1 MVNFKER
8 SDFIIQKI
16 TVCTSVMKI
25 LCQIWLIILVICVML
40 FAVSCVAEEDT
51 LIPEGMQSATAYGA
65 TYRLYVPTT
74 WSLKILPGISGAY
87 YNVAEQSA
95 VSAAEYP
102 IDNALAT
109 ELAEIDENTSR
120 VGYYFEKTLLSQI
133 KLMATGDVHLYEEDC
148 IATTLGGA
156 NARQYHAS
164 ATVVGEVTHFLH
176 VIAEKDNRFYV
187 FSFTATENLYTRCMA
202 DVQKM
207 LDNFAFGDTYTPT
220 SAIKNFPDDKNTP
233 DGMKIASGNEV
244 EYSLYVPTAW
254 SVTETGN
261 VYGATAPDGSYISVV
276 PYLPSGEGVSVK
288 GYFEK
293 SEELM
298 AATSGGQYR
307 RISEAEITIGGG
319 KALQYEY
326 EFTVSGVTYHY
337 LQVVVGYK
345 TKIYNLTYTSLPQN
359 FETNRADVE
368 AIIAA
373 FTFR

>member
-1 MVNFKER
+1 
-8 SDFIIQKI
+8 
-16 TVCTSVMKI
+16 MKKRI
-25 LCQIWLIILVICVML
+25 LLHLLAALLLLGTML
-40 FAVSCVAEEDT
+40 SAASCASHEDT
-51 LIPEGMQSATAYGA
+51 LVPEGMQSATAYGA

-95 VSAAEYP
+95 VSATEYP

-109 ELAEIDENTSR
+109 ELAGIDENTSR
-120 VGYYFEKTLLSQI
+120 IGYYFEKTLLTQT

-148 IATTLGGA
+148 IATTLGGV

-164 ATVVGEVTHFLH
+164 ATVASEVTHFLH
-176 VIAEKDNRFYV
+176 IIAEKDNRFYV
-187 FSFTATENLYTRCMA
+187 FSFTATENLYTRCMT

-207 LDNFAFGDTYTPT
+207 IENFAFGDAYTPT
-220 SAIKNFPDDKNTP
+220 DAIKNFPDDKNAP

-244 EYSLYVPTAW
+244 AYLFYVPSSW
-254 SVTETGN
+254 SITETGN
-261 VYGATAPDGSYISVV
+261 VYGATAPDGSFVSVV
-276 PYLPSGEGVSVK
+276 PYLPSGEGISVK

-298 AATSGGQYR
+298 LTTSGGHYQ
-307 RISEAEITIGGG
+307 RISETEITIGGG

-326 EFTVSGVTYHY
+326 EFTVGGVTYRY

-345 TKIYNLTYTSLPQN
+345 TMIYNLTYTALPQN

-368 AIIAA
+368 AMIGA